1 LFARQLC
8 SIQIKQNNMT
18 ILNDSQ
24 IAELVAEANLI
35 VPFENTLI
43 RNINQLKVISYGLS
57 SYGYDIRLSPQELTA
72 FTSNTEWIDPKD
84 FDSKH
89 LSKLTLYTDNSGSY
103 FVMPGHSY
111 ALGVA
116 LEKINMPNFLTG
128 VCIGKSTYARSG
140 LIANLTPIEA
150 GWSGYLTLELANTS
164 DAPCKVYANE
174 GIAQILFFK
183 GEPCLTSYSDRQGK
197 YQNQERQITLPKV

>member
-1 LFARQLC
+1 
-8 SIQIKQNNMT
+8 MT
-18 ILNDSQ
+18 ILNDTE
-24 IAELVAEANLI
+24 ITELSKEINLI
-35 VPFENTLI
+35 TPFEVTLVKTI
-43 RNINQLKVISYGLS
+43 KKLKVISYGLS
-57 SYGYDIRLSPQELTA
+57 SYGYDIRLSPQELTV
-72 FTSNTEWIDPKD
+72 FTSNTEWIDPKS

-89 LSKLTLYTDNSGSY
+89 LAKLKLYTDTSGSY
-103 FVMPGHSY
+103 FVIPGHSY

-116 LEKINMPNFLTG
+116 LEKINMPNYLTG

-174 GIAQILFFK
+174 GIAQVLFFK
-183 GEPCLTSYSDRQGK
+183 GNPCLTSYSDRQGK
-197 YQNQERQITLPKV
+197 YQNQKNEITLPKV